1 MPCLH
6 PIKIKNRYGEYM
18 DVPCGRCYG
27 CLNKK
32 RLNLSTMTKLESKKH
47 RYSMFVTLT
56 YAPEYLPTCTMS
68 SVKRKDGSHEL
79 RVRYTSPRMIK
90 YYGTD
95 FCANISVAP
104 NRYYV

>member
-1 MPCLH
+1 
-6 PIKIKNRYGEYM
+6 
-18 DVPCGRCYG
+18 
-27 CLNKK
+27 
-32 RLNLSTMTKLESKKH
+32 
-47 RYSMFVTLT
+47 MFVTLT

-79 RVRYTSPRMIK
+79 RVRYTSSRMIK

-104 NRYYV
+104 NRHYV